1 MIEVLRSGLA
11 TFFVYALAAIFAQN
25 AVLTRSFGASRLLKL
40 VDDPAMDTMLF
51 SGLLCIV
58 QLISALLGYGLNQLL
73 LPYTFGAGS
82 IYLRPVLLVAAAI
95 IAFFIVMIAVATI
108 FKKRKSLTRVAAALP
123 AASFNCCILGTL
135 LLMTNKNYTLLQTIG
150 FALGTGVGYM
160 LAALLVS
167 ESQRTLH
174 SRNLPKSFRGL
185 PASLVYLGI
194 LALALHGFMGQ
205 MLTI

>member
-25 AVLTRSFGASRLLKL
+25 AVFSRSLGVSRLLKL
-40 VDDPAMDTMLF
+40 VDDPAMDTLLF

-58 QLISALLGYGLNQLL
+58 QVLSSMIGYGLNQLF
-73 LPYTFGAGS
+73 LPWTLGDGRW
-82 IYLRPVLLVAAAI
+82 YLRPVLLVAATVI
-95 IAFFIVMIAVATI
+95 TFFIVMFAVATI

-123 AASFNCCILGTL
+123 AATFNCCVLGTL
-135 LLMTNKNYTLLQTIG
+135 LLMANKNYTLLQTLG
-150 FALGTGVGYM
+150 FALGTAVGYM
-160 LAALLVS
+160 LAALLVA

-174 SRNLPKSFRGL
+174 SRNLPQSFRGL
-185 PASLVYLGI
+185 PATLVYLGI
-194 LALALHGFMGQ
+194 LALALYGFTGQ